1 MISFRHPNVMSL
13 IGMCFDGE
21 VPLLILPFMSGGSV
35 LDYVTKN
42 RENLHF
48 ITHGEPSI
56 STNSLRELV
65 LSIYQH
71 HYTFN

>member
-48 ITHGEPSI
+48 IDDTHGEPSI
-56 STNSLRELV
+56 STSLGELV

-71 HYTFN
+71 Y